1 MVALAQHTPTQ
12 DCRQQPTF
20 TSATAFT
27 GFPNNTTSTNCRVFA
42 LSWTATSGVT
52 ALSIQLE
59 GSDDQITWTAYT
71 GTSTVVVGTNPST
84 ALSGAMVVVISEH
97 LAFVRANV
105 TAFTGTGTIN
115 AQLYGVLG
123 ASASI
128 GNSTGGG
135 ACTLAGDV
143 TGACGTNTVVK
154 VNGGTI
160 PLSAS
165 VTGTNASRQI
175 IAAALTNGSFW
186 LGNGSNLPIA
196 LALSGD
202 CTMTNLAVITCTQI
216 NGGTIPVSAPV
227 LASNS
232 SRQIIAGATSGTG
245 STVLL
250 QGSPTITTPTI
261 ADFTN
266 ANHTHA
272 NTAGG
277 GQLDNTAVK
286 AANQAGVGAKFAMA
300 NALGTSGNCA
310 NWNANGVGDSG
321 SPCGSGG
328 SGGGGVV
335 TYSGPTLSILSGTSF
350 CPIGGGG
357 ACSATETNVDIDS
370 SATATVS
377 KMFVQLSTAL
387 GAGNSVA
394 VTWRA
399 NASSQ
404 TVTCTISGA
413 VATSCNDTT
422 HSFTAT
428 TADLLDY
435 QLVFTGTILVTP
447 TITVMSAFGT
457 SNVGV
462 TGVIGTA
469 PINVTAGTTP
479 VVSCPTCSTAAPAY
493 TTVSFS
499 ATPTFTVGAAT
510 NPQNF
515 QITLTGNVTS
525 STLTTT
531 SATTGQDVAFKICQD
546 GTGSRTFAPPANLIN
561 FGSIPTTASTCGK
574 QIFRYDGANAVAF
587 SPMVSDGA
595 TPGINTPTGFL
606 TLPTGSGTLATT
618 GTAGA
623 MVLISDQTVSTPGA
637 TVTFSSIPG
646 TFKHLQLYVTAAS
659 SSASGQTTD
668 LQGVFNTDTTS
679 GHYALGIMILSGTT
693 VSGAQNGS
701 TGFAYMGTLA
711 NANDPANFP
720 GTSIVNILNYA
731 GTTFLKTALTQN
743 AAMNNASFSSGNM
756 TVFTSNGTWNST
768 AAITQIDLHP
778 AAGNFTT
785 GSRFTLYGIN

>member
-1 MVALAQHTPTQ
+1 MWGGCTVALAQHTPTQ

-20 TSATAFT
+20 TSATT
-27 GFPNNTTSTNCRVFA
+27 GAAFPNNTTSTNCRVFA
-42 LSWTATSGVT
+42 LSWVATSGVT

-115 AQLYGVLG
+115 GQLYGVLG

-227 LASNS
+227 LASNG
-232 SRQIIAGATSGTG
+232 SRQIIAGTTSGTG
-245 STVLL
+245 STILL

-328 SGGGGVV
+328 GGGGGVV

-370 SATATVS
+370 PATATVA
-377 KMFVQLSTAL
+377 KMFVQLSIPL

-413 VATSCNDTT
+413 SATSCNDTT

-428 TADLLDY
+428 TADLLAY
-435 QLVFTGTILVTP
+435 QLAFTGTILVTP
-447 TITVMSAFGT
+447 TITIASAFGT

-462 TGVIGTA
+462 TSVTGTA
-469 PINVTAGTTP
+469 PIVVTAGTTP
-479 VVSCPTCSTAAPAY
+479 VVSCPTCSTSGGGTTWNPPQSITTAITCAASIFFQPFNDSPQFPYSYCNGSSVLSYYFGGQA
-493 TTVSFS
+493 V
-499 ATPTFTVGAAT
+499 TPIG
-510 NPQNF
+510 
-515 QITLTGNVTS
+515 
-525 STLTTT
+525 TT
-531 SATTGQDVAFKICQD
+531 SATYAWTNQ
-546 GTGSRTFAPPANLIN
+546 GSAAVVKQTNGVWTFN
-561 FGSIPTTASTCGK
+561 FPSHGASTNSLNV
-574 QIFRYDGANAVAF
+574 YDT
-587 SPMVSDGA
+587 A
-595 TPGINTPTGFL
+595 TPAAPFTQVFRFSVASAQLTGGGSNGISLRESATGKIVDVNF
-606 TLPTGSGTLATT
+606 
-618 GTAGA
+618 
-623 MVLISDQTVSTPGA
+623 TPGNTGDCGSA
-637 TVTFSSIPG
+637 QSSPCLAVVAWTNTTTFSSILAQSPAIYG
-646 TFKHLQLYVTAAS
+646 AGSALTYITVKIAVASGATGNITVSWSPDEGCNYFQLYQAAKNAFFTTAP
-659 SSASGQTTD
+659 D
-668 LQGVFNTDTTS
+668 NIGVDGNNNT
-679 GHYALGIMILSGTT
+679 
-693 VSGAQNGS
+693 
-701 TGFAYMGTLA
+701 
-711 NANDPANFP
+711 
-720 GTSIVNILNYA
+720 
-731 GTTFLKTALTQN
+731 N
-743 AAMNNASFSSGNM
+743 AAKD
-756 TVFTSNGTWNST
+756 
-768 AAITQIDLHP
+768 IYL
-778 AAGNFTT
+778 
-785 GSRFTLYGIN
+785 TLLSIN